1 MFYFIRIQTHK
12 QSRSLRPT
20 RKFAPASMKLSD
32 TLYKPGRF
40 SSTST
45 ISQDLDDETPI
56 RRVRFAEHTEYQRKI
71 STVSTFSSASS
82 DYCEVMTDYDEAT
95 GEFENF
101 NRTDFLQMQPKT
113 AERISYDNGIIHKRT
128 SVLSSIHD
136 ERNLDINR
144 MESFLVPPILN
155 ERL

>member
-1 MFYFIRIQTHK
+1 
-12 QSRSLRPT
+12 
-20 RKFAPASMKLSD
+20 MKLND

-45 ISQDLDDETPI
+45 ISQDSDDETPI
-56 RRVRFAEHTEYQRKI
+56 RRVRFAEHTECQRKI
-71 STVSTFSSASS
+71 STVSTFSTASS

-101 NRTDFLQMQPKT
+101 NRTDLLQMRPKS
-113 AERISYDNGIIHKRT
+113 AEQIGYDNGIINKRT

-136 ERNLDINR
+136 ERNLNINR